1 MVFRRKIHI
10 FTDCM
15 ELSIQNNGNVVLAE
29 FIGRLDTVGANEIAP
44 RIEALKAEA
53 AKTLVLDC
61 SQMDYIS
68 SAGIRFF
75 MTLRKASAVKGGKII
90 LTGLSEYVSDIFR
103 MVGLLDLFE
112 VR

>member
-1 MVFRRKIHI
+1 
-10 FTDCM
+10 M
-15 ELSIQNNGNVVLAE
+15 ELNIQNQENDVLVE
-29 FIGRLDTVGANEIAP
+29 FIGRLDTPGAREIAP
-44 RIEALKAEA
+44 QIESLQAEA

-68 SAGIRFF
+68 SAGLRFF
-75 MTLRKASAVKGGKII
+75 MMLRKASAVKGGKVII
-90 LTGLSEYVSDIFR
+90 EGLGEYVSDVFR